1 MMLMTDEEK
10 VRMLRQCL
18 LGVIA
23 CFTSRTESSTC
34 INDHHPSC
42 LAYAKSVIFT
52 VDSEGD

>member
-1 MMLMTDEEK
+1 MLMTDEEK